1 MAAFLERN
9 RHSCIRCPSAAEVCR
24 LPFYSTLLTV
34 AVHAE
39 IIGCKLQ
46 ELKGR
51 YSSYLVM
58 LLGGWQH
65 CLRRSGVENKN
76 HPFQPNSSGQCS
88 RAGDV
93 MSPRIVG
100 LLK

>member
-1 MAAFLERN
+1 MAALPERN

-24 LPFYSTLLTV
+24 LPFNSTLLTV

-39 IIGCKLQ
+39 IIGCKLK

-51 YSSYLVM
+51 FSSYLDV
-58 LLGGWQH
+58 LLGGWQR
-65 CLRRSGVENKN
+65 CLRRAGVENNN
-76 HPFQPNSSGQCS
+76 HPLQPNSSGQCS
-88 RAGDV
+88 RTGDV
-93 MSPRIVG
+93 MPHRTVG